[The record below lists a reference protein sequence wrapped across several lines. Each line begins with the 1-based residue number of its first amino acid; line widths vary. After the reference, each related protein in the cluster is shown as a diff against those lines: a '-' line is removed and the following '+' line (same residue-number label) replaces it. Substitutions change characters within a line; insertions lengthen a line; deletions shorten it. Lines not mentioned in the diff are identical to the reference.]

1 MTAAPGR
8 VFHGWWMVAG
18 CLLVAVVGWSL
29 GVFGMGVYI
38 HALSEKRGFAIGLVS
53 TAVTLSYLVT
63 AVCLAGVG
71 AAIVRFGPKRVIG
84 AGAVVTALAVAG
96 LAFCVEAWQLFAVF
110 ALLGAGRSCLSPT
123 SISTTLSPWFER
135 LQGRAVS
142 IALLGASVGG
152 IIATPL
158 LLLGIDA
165 FGIQTTF
172 ALAGVVS
179 VAVLAPVVLFVFKT
193 RPQDIGLLPDGAPHA
208 TGEARPPERVWSRRH
223 AAATPQFLSVL
234 AAFSIGMM
242 VQIGFLSHHVS
253 IISPVLGDTAASLAV
268 SLAAAAAF
276 GGRIVLARV
285 ADQVDLRLIAGGVL
299 LVAGVSLGAMSFTS
313 SYVGLLS
320 TSIFYGLTTGA
331 LTTLSPIIV
340 RREFGGASFGAVYGV
355 AASIIAIATAFG
367 PGLFGTLRDA
377 LGSYAPSL
385 IMAAG
390 LNFVAAVA
398 IVIGGLKPLPDPI
411 EA

>member
-1 MTAAPGR
+1 
-8 VFHGWWMVAG
+8 
-18 CLLVAVVGWSL
+18 
-29 GVFGMGVYI
+29 
-38 HALSEKRGFAIGLVS
+38 
-53 TAVTLSYLVT
+53 
-63 AVCLAGVG
+63 
-71 AAIVRFGPKRVIG
+71 
-84 AGAVVTALAVAG
+84 
-96 LAFCVEAWQLFAVF
+96 
-110 ALLGAGRSCLSPT
+110 
-123 SISTTLSPWFER
+123 
-135 LQGRAVS
+135 
-142 IALLGASVGG
+142 
-152 IIATPL
+152 
-158 LLLGIDA
+158 
-165 FGIQTTF
+165 
-172 ALAGVVS
+172 
-179 VAVLAPVVLFVFKT
+179 
-193 RPQDIGLLPDGAPHA
+193 
-208 TGEARPPERVWSRRH
+208 
-223 AAATPQFLSVL
+223 
-234 AAFSIGMM
+234 M

-398 IVIGGLKPLPDPI
+398 IVIGGLKPLPAPI